1 MQQQA
6 LRLGLLVGQA
16 LKRSD
21 NPVTMRRNVA
31 TP

>member
-16 LKRSD
+16 LERSG